1 MNPTLLIID
10 SGNSFVKWGLFND
23 DLWLIQRHVSYDDIS
38 ELETEFSVL
47 SEPHLIIISHVA
59 RDETKSKICKF
70 ISRWSIQPIWH
81 HSQSYQCGVLNGYS
95 DPKQLGSDRWA
106 ALIAAWNIEHKACL
120 VINAGT
126 AVTIDTLSDSGKFLG
141 GIILPGFHL
150 MLNSLYSGTQL
161 GSNSNK
167 LSVYQNFPVDTQN
180 AIHSGIIQSLVGAI
194 DRMYDVLST
203 LPKHSSINCIISGG
217 NASLL
222 SPFIKY
228 PAKIID
234 NLVLEGLVV
243 IAKDELNRQ
252 ELSST

>member
-10 SGNSFVKWGLFND
+10 SGNSFVKWGLFNN
-23 DLWLIQRHVSYDDIS
+23 DLWLIQRRVSYDNIS

-59 RDETKSKICKF
+59 RDETKNEICKF
-70 ISRWSIQPIWH
+70 ISRWPIPLIWH

-126 AVTIDTLSDSGKFLG
+126 AMTIDTLSDSGEFLG

-161 GSNSNK
+161 EPNK
-167 LSVYQNFPVDTQN
+167 LGIYQNFPVNTQN

-194 DRMYDVLST
+194 ERMYSVLST
-203 LPKHSSINCIISGG
+203 QLKHSSISCIISGG

-222 SPFIKY
+222 RPFIKY
-228 PAKIID
+228 PIKIIN
-234 NLVLEGLVV
+234 NLVLEGLLV
-243 IAKDELNRQ
+243 IAKDELKRQ
-252 ELSST
+252 ELSSS

>member
-1 MNPTLLIID
+1 MNSTLLIID
-10 SGNSFVKWGLFND
+10 SGNSFVKWGLFDN
-23 DLWLIQRHVSYDDIS
+23 DLWLTQNSVSCDDIS
-38 ELETEFSVL
+38 VLKTELSVL

-59 RDETKSKICKF
+59 RDEIKNEICKI
-70 ISRWSIQPIWH
+70 ISHWSIQPIWH

-126 AVTIDTLSDSGKFLG
+126 ALTIDTLSDSGKFLG

-161 GSNSNK
+161 KPNK
-167 LSVYQNFPVDTQN
+167 SGVYQNFPVNTQN

-194 DRMYDVLST
+194 DRMYDILSKQLT
-203 LPKHSSINCIISGG
+203 HLSISCIISGG
-217 NASLL
+217 NSSLL
-222 SPFIKY
+222 CPFIKY
-228 PAKIID
+228 PIKIID

-243 IAKDELNRQ
+243 IAKDELKRR
-252 ELSST
+252 ELSSS